1 MSSKRYTI
9 GEEIFNS
16 ITHGIGALCSIIGA
30 TVMITLAAA
39 FGNFPAIISSVIFGI
54 SLVLL
59 YTMSTLYHAF
69 PFEKVK
75 KIFRVLDHAA
85 IPILI
90 AGSYTPFCLVL
101 LSENIKATYTIIFI
115 WIICASCITLN
126 FINLE
131 KFEKLALI
139 LYILMGWSVL
149 ILLPDIISS
158 ISQGGLILLTLG
170 GLSYTIGI
178 IFYKIKIKYFHG
190 IWHLFVVA
198 GSVLHY
204 LCVVI
209 YVLPLTY

>member
-1 MSSKRYTI
+1 MSVKRYTI

-16 ITHGIGALCSIIGA
+16 ISHGVGALASVIGA
-30 TVMITLAAA
+30 TVMITLASA
-39 FGNFPAIISSVIFGI
+39 FGNFNSIISSIIFGF

-75 KIFRVLDHAA
+75 RIFRTLDHAA

-90 AGSYTPFCLVL
+90 AGSYTPFCTIL
-101 LSENIKATYTIIFI
+101 LNGNTKALYAIIFI
-115 WIICASCITLN
+115 WFLCSLCVFLN
-126 FINLE
+126 FINLN

-139 LYILMGWSVL
+139 LYIVMGWSVL
-149 ILLPDIISS
+149 ALLPDIISA
-158 ISQGGLILLTLG
+158 ISFGGLVLLTLG

-178 IFYKIKIKYFHG
+178 IFYKIKAPYFHG

-209 YVLPLTY
+209 YVLPLSY